1 MQDLCCRLERM
12 PRMAFDSSGLC
23 LMLRTLSTEAN
34 LHCSS
39 VLLKIT
45 CLNSYEKSYK
55 LLELLFH
62 RDIQTLE
69 NNGQTHSRYALVFSP
84 LFSRVWISR

>member
-12 PRMAFDSSGLC
+12 PRMAFESIGLS
-23 LMLRTLSTEAN
+23 LIPRTLSPETN
-34 LHCSS
+34 PHCSS

-45 CLNSYEKSYK
+45 CLNSFEKPYK
-55 LLELLFH
+55 QLELLFH

-69 NNGQTHSRYALVFSP
+69 NNGQKPLFSP